1 MNILITGGTGFI
13 GAALI
18 DGLTASGHRIT
29 VYTRQFCTSTAVCRY
44 LQNLDDLADDTQ
56 LDAVINLAGA
66 PLAGSRWTERYQR
79 EILASRLD
87 ITGDLLL
94 LLHRLTHKP
103 RVLLSA
109 SAIGYYGHHGDEK
122 LAEDGPVSAG
132 FSHELCRQWEA
143 LAQQATSLGIRVCLM
158 RLGVVLDSGGGAIM
172 EMARPF
178 EFGVANWLG
187 DGRQWLSWVH
197 RQDVVNAV
205 AFLLE
210 HEELEGPFNITA
222 PEPVTSKGFCAVMKQ
237 HKRTFI
243 TAPVP
248 AFIMRILIG
257 PMAQELLLK
266 GQRVVP
272 TALQAAGFDFS
283 FASLDEALAEIY

>member
-143 LAQQATSLGIRVCLM
+143 LAQQATSLGIRVCLL

>member
-122 LAEDGPVSAG
+122 LAEDGAVSAG

-158 RLGVVLDSGGGAIM
+158 RLGVVLDSGGGAIL